1 MTIKI
6 PENLNEV
13 RLEQYQ
19 EYLKL
24 TNRQDLN
31 EDYAK
36 LKAVSI
42 FCDLDLETVRKI
54 KLNDIN
60 EILEQ
65 IDSVFKVATPHLKRF
80 KHKGVEYGFI
90 PNLED
95 ITAGEHIDAEKYLSD
110 FKTFHKAMAVLY
122 RPVITSFNN
131 MYTIEKYNGSE
142 AYSEIMKE
150 VSVEVYLGT
159 YLFFWNLA
167 SELIVDMKTSSQ
179 TQEIQQAVKK
189 ALEKNGDGTQVYTQ
203 LQKGMSLN

>member
-1 MTIKI
+1 MTIRI
-6 PENLNEV
+6 PENLSEV

-19 EYLKL
+19 AYLKL
-24 TNRQDLN
+24 IASKDLN

-36 LKAVSI
+36 LKVVSI
-42 FCDLDLETVRKI
+42 FCDLDMATVKKI
-54 KLNDIN
+54 KLNDIDD
-60 EILEQ
+60 IVAQ
-65 IDSVFKVATPHLKRF
+65 IDSVFKEPTPHLKRF

-131 MYTIEKYNGSE
+131 MYTIEKYNGSD
-142 AYSEIMKE
+142 AYSEVMKE
-150 VSVEVYLGT
+150 VSVEVYLGA

-167 SELIVDMKTSSQ
+167 NALIDDMKAYSQ

-189 ALEKNGDGTQVYTQ
+189 VLQKNGAGTQVYTQ